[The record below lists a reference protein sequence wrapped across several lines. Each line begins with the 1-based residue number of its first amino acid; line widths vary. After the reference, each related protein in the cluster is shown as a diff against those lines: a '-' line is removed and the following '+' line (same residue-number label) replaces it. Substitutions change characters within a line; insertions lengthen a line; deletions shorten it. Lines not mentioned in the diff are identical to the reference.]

1 MYKGFSFVLL
11 NDAVDYY
18 LFGFEDFNE
27 CNDKFLNGGTT
38 PLVTP
43 DPADPNI
50 NTLVRFISN
59 PWVKNKIKIFFQVRF
74 SIALLG
80 APILKEKIYLEYLIK
95 PTLKKE
101 DVLIT
106 RGCERSYTEV

>member
-1 MYKGFSFVLL
+1 LYKGFSFVLL

-59 PWVKNKIKIFFQVRF
+59 P
-74 SIALLG
+74 
-80 APILKEKIYLEYLIK
+80 
-95 PTLKKE
+95 
-101 DVLIT
+101 
-106 RGCERSYTEV
+106 